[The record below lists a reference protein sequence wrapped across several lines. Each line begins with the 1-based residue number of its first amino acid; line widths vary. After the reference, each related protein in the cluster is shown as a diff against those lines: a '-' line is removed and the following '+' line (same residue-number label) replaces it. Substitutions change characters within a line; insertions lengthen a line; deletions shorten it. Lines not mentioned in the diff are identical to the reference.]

1 MWYAVKLFCPRIEWR
16 RLMSIS
22 QGDRRHLNVQTRDVW
37 DANAAFW
44 DDRMADGNDFHRE
57 LIAPAAERLLDLAPG
72 EEVLELACGNGQFS
86 RAMAELG
93 ANVLA
98 TDFSQGM
105 LDHAARR
112 SEGRPDLKERLA
124 YQLVDA
130 TDEAALLGL
139 GEARFDAAVC
149 NMGIMDMAEIDP
161 MLRALRRLLKPHG
174 RFVFTLMHPVLNSM
188 GTRLCVEEEDRDG
201 ELVETHSIRVVSY
214 LTVGDR
220 KGLAMR
226 GQPLAQWYFHRPLH
240 ELLNACFTANFVLDG
255 LEEPAFL
262 PGEPSA
268 YRSWQSYPDIPPVL
282 AARVR
287 PSHRA

>member
-1 MWYAVKLFCPRIEWR
+1 MTIN
-16 RLMSIS
+16 
-22 QGDRRHLNVQTRDVW
+22 QGDRRHLNAQTREVW

-44 DDRMADGNDFHRE
+44 DDRMAEGNDFHRE
-57 LIAPAAERLLDLAPG
+57 LVAPAAERLLNLQPG
-72 EEVLELACGNGQFS
+72 EEVLEIACGTGQFS

-98 TDFSQGM
+98 TDFSEGM
-105 LDHAARR
+105 LAHAERR
-112 SEGRPDLKERLA
+112 SDQRPELREHLA

-130 TDEAALLGL
+130 TDEEALLAL

-149 NMGIMDMAEIDP
+149 NMGIMDMAEIAP
-161 MLRALRRLLKPHG
+161 MLRALRRILTPEG
-174 RFVFTLMHPVLNSM
+174 RFVFTIMHPAFNSM

-201 ELVETHSIRVVSY
+201 ELVETHSIRVIDY

-226 GQPLAQWYFHRPLH
+226 GQPVAQWYFHRPLH
-240 ELLNACFTANFVLDG
+240 ELFNACFAAGFVLDG

-262 PGEPSA
+262 PSELESRF
-268 YRSWQSYPDIPPVL
+268 RSWQSYPEIPPVL
-282 AARVR
+282 AARLR
-287 PSHRA
+287 PSLRALD

>member
-1 MWYAVKLFCPRIEWR
+1 
-16 RLMSIS
+16 MSID
-22 QGDRRHLNVQTRDVW
+22 QGDRRHLNIQTREVW

-44 DDRMADGNDFHRE
+44 DDRMADGNDFH
-57 LIAPAAERLLDLAPG
+57 LTLVAPAAERLLDLATG
-72 EEVLELACGNGQFS
+72 ENVIELACGTGQFS

-112 SEGRPDLKERLA
+112 SDERPELKSRLS

-130 TDEAALLGL
+130 TDEEALLAL

-174 RFVFTLMHPVLNSM
+174 RFVFTIMHPVLNSM
-188 GTRLCVEEEDRDG
+188 GSRLCVEEEDREG
-201 ELVETHSIRVVSY
+201 ELVETHSIRVISY

-240 ELLNACFTANFVLDG
+240 ELFSACFAAGFVLDG
-255 LEEPAFL
+255 IEEPAFL
-262 PGEPSA
+262 PSEESSRF
-268 YRSWQSYPDIPPVL
+268 RSWQSYPDIPPVL
-282 AARVR
+282 AARLR
-287 PSHRA
+287 PSPLITN